1 MTLVKFKNAKPVDRF
16 TGIPSI
22 FSDFFSDFVN
32 EEVLPR
38 NVFKSLPAVNISELP
53 ESYRVE
59 LAAPGMSKGD
69 FKIEVENGVLTIKAE
84 KKEEKQ
90 DENSKYTRKEF
101 SYTSFSR
108 TFTMPDHVN
117 TESISAEYV
126 NGVLTLVLP
135 KREEAKKKPVKE
147 IAVS

>member
-1 MTLVKFKNAKPVDRF
+1 
-16 TGIPSI
+16 
-22 FSDFFSDFVN
+22 
-32 EEVLPR
+32 
-38 NVFKSLPAVNISELP
+38 
-53 ESYRVE
+53 
-59 LAAPGMSKGD
+59 MSKGD